1 MPSTRV
7 DRAAIVSNPTAQQEK
22 NLPSPR
28 MTRSGKCT
36 IPLLVQRSMTTLT
49 LFYTVPEEAGDH
61 HLKRSW
67 EVAMND
73 VSNPRYVTDDSREH

>member
-7 DRAAIVSNPTAQQEK
+7 DRAAIVSNPTAQQK
-22 NLPSPR
+22 KKKDLPSPR
-28 MTRSGKCT
+28 SGQCT
-36 IPLLVQRSMTTLT
+36 IPLLVQRSMATLT

-73 VSNPRYVTDDSREH
+73 VSSPRYVTDDSREH